1 MTTAVD
7 RINQGNNQF
16 GALVSESEYDSE
28 DSESASVTLARHTDS
43 IREVQ
48 ADQDRLISAAQLQV
62 NNKDDDWETDTDN
75 MLKVVTVAD
84 LEGLCS
90 ETASPIHDYDTI
102 VL

>member
-28 DSESASVTLARHTDS
+28 DSESASVTLARHSDY

-48 ADQDRLISAAQLQV
+48 ADQNKLLSAAQLRV
-62 NNKDDDWETDTDN
+62 NDKDDN
-75 MLKVVTVAD
+75 
-84 LEGLCS
+84 
-90 ETASPIHDYDTI
+90 
-102 VL
+102 